1 MYIYSY
7 SEYTFNKSIKYIK
20 EQNPYIFKFI
30 NELTKTNSKLLLD
43 IEFIQNNVIVYSS
56 YKNYLL
62 NNIIETLPKFDF
74 ILYTDTSIIPFNRKI
89 IHYNNSINLKNKEIY
104 EYEKT
109 KFKFIMVEFI
119 VGDKNYNIDLE
130 TNKYNFYIKDNI
142 LDKKFFLYYLQH
154 IHPDKI
160 KFEDTDIQMDEIILK
175 IIDHN
180 VSVVNIDFTKDSNQ
194 CIRLNETDYQIII
207 IQ

>member
-1 MYIYSY
+1 MP
-7 SEYTFNKSIKYIK
+7 KY
-20 EQNPYIFKFI
+20 
-30 NELTKTNSKLLLD
+30 
-43 IEFIQNNVIVYSS
+43 
-56 YKNYLL
+56 
-62 NNIIETLPKFDF
+62 DF
-74 ILYTDTSIIPFNRKI
+74 IIYTDTSNNQVYTKI
-89 IHYNNSINLKNKEIY
+89 IQYNSLLNLQDKTNF
-104 EYEKT
+104 EYVKT
-109 KFKFIMVEFI
+109 TYTFLMVEFI
-119 VGDKNYNIDLE
+119 VGDKIYNVELQ